1 MAVAICTTADDTPTA
16 NRISFFGFPTQAT
29 RHHRKILSS
38 IIASSQDNFVSRTN
52 PDPYDQIIVLSQKV
66 INAGF
71 KNMWKLA
78 QGDDDSPLTHFKKSI
93 HGEYIEADVGIPSVK
108 LHVESREPMLY
119 FLLALKNGEMAVYE
133 SDDSDTLF
141 KWDIKDW
148 VLAFNVVINQKKITK
163 DSEEY
168 RKFKERAGLPESNF
182 SLAQLF
188 IDASS
193 STKFNPDLTSFGEHN
208 LNELTPAAKASVL
221 QFIDHW
227 IKVMSESG
235 SSILGYSAQREQV
248 NGGDELDGSGA
259 NKDDQDS
266 NALAYLLM
274 SDFKNPPA
282 EGSIQYS
289 GPWVDGDDRVASFCM
304 NRALFWNWMLPTA
317 RQVVVAMT
325 PVPETPYVSYA
336 GTPPD
341 MPWRTRP
348 RYHIGDTN
356 ASANDYK
363 WVPNPSGGWS
373 TSMPMKFKW
382 DKVTVPH
389 NSNDWM
395 IGEEWGDNIQATV
408 SFGAGTERLT
418 VKGGSKFRYQ
428 IDHHRDGMSGT
439 RQVFWV
445 EVFTDWRLSIDMT
458 SIEEGGIVFHP
469 KENNNEDVKVAY
481 KEYGDMKMGST
492 AQDLA
497 ESIADDVKQN
507 MTAALESVS
516 ETLSQAMANAN
527 RLCLPAAGTF
537 FMKDPVFNEGGDLL
551 VKLEYDGADPPPP
564 PSKGKYRFRPP
575 MVTASVRRM
584 DS

>member
-1 MAVAICTTADDTPTA
+1 M
-16 NRISFFGFPTQAT
+16 
-29 RHHRKILSS
+29 
-38 IIASSQDNFVSRTN
+38 ASSQDNFVSKTN

-304 NRALFWNWMLPTA
+304 NRALFWNWMLPIA

-373 TSMPMKFKW
+373 TSMPMKFTW

-395 IGEEWGDNIQATV
+395 IGEEWGDNTQATV

-481 KEYGDMKMGST
+481 KEYGDMKMEST

>member
-1 MAVAICTTADDTPTA
+1 M
-16 NRISFFGFPTQAT
+16 
-29 RHHRKILSS
+29 
-38 IIASSQDNFVSRTN
+38 ASSQDNFVSKTN

-148 VLAFNVVINQKKITK
+148 VLAFNVVISKCNGCPSTGRSMEPAPNHPSLPLLDQKKITK

-193 STKFNPDLTSFGEHN
+193 S
-208 LNELTPAAKASVL
+208 VL

-248 NGGDELDGSGA
+248 NGGDELNEYAPSFPPTSIDYFCYPWRGVDGSGA

-304 NRALFWNWMLPTA
+304 NRALFWNWMLPIA

-373 TSMPMKFKW
+373 TSMPMKFTW

-395 IGEEWGDNIQATV
+395 IGEEWGDNTQATV

-439 RQVFWV
+439 RQVWPLFWV

-481 KEYGDMKMGST
+481 KEYGDMKMEST

>member
-1 MAVAICTTADDTPTA
+1 M
-16 NRISFFGFPTQAT
+16 
-29 RHHRKILSS
+29 
-38 IIASSQDNFVSRTN
+38 ASSQDNFVSKTN

-248 NGGDELDGSGA
+248 NGGDERKEFWDATNAKVRAVNEYAPSFPPTSIDYFCYPWRGVDGSGA

-304 NRALFWNWMLPTA
+304 NRALFWNWMLPIA

-373 TSMPMKFKW
+373 TSMPMKFTW

-418 VKGGSKFRYQ
+418 VKGG
-428 IDHHRDGMSGT
+428 I
-439 RQVFWV
+439 
-445 EVFTDWRLSIDMT
+445 FTDWRLSIDMT

-481 KEYGDMKMGST
+481 KEYGDMKMEST

>member
-1 MAVAICTTADDTPTA
+1 M
-16 NRISFFGFPTQAT
+16 
-29 RHHRKILSS
+29 
-38 IIASSQDNFVSRTN
+38 ASSQDNFVSKTN

-193 STKFNPDLTSFGEHN
+193 S
-208 LNELTPAAKASVL
+208 VL

-248 NGGDELDGSGA
+248 NGGDELNEYAPSFPPTSIDYFCYPWRGVDGSGA

-304 NRALFWNWMLPTA
+304 NRALFWNWMLPIA

-373 TSMPMKFKW
+373 TSMPMKFTW

-395 IGEEWGDNIQATV
+395 IGEEWGDNTQATV

-418 VKGGSKFRYQ
+418 VKGGSN
-428 IDHHRDGMSGT
+428 
-439 RQVFWV
+439 FWV

-481 KEYGDMKMGST
+481 KEYGDMKMEST

>member
-1 MAVAICTTADDTPTA
+1 MT
-16 NRISFFGFPTQAT
+16 F
-29 RHHRKILSS
+29 
-38 IIASSQDNFVSRTN
+38 SQDNFIAKTN

-93 HGEYIEADVGIPSVK
+93 HGEYIEADVGIPSVN

-119 FLLALKNGEMAVYE
+119 FLLALTNGELAVYE
-133 SDDSDTLF
+133 SDDSDKLF

-168 RKFKERAGLPESNF
+168 KKFKERAGLPESNF

-193 STKFNPDLTSFGEHN
+193 STKFNEDLTTFGEHK
-208 LNELTPAAKASVL
+208 LSELTPAAKASVL

-235 SSILGYSAQREQV
+235 SSILGYSAQREQ
-248 NGGDELDGSGA
+248 NKNGDELNKYAPSFPPTSIDYFCYPWRGADGSGA
-259 NKDDQDS
+259 NKDDQDN
-266 NALAYLLM
+266 NALSYLLM
-274 SDFKNPPA
+274 SDFKIPPA
-282 EGSIQYS
+282 EGSMKYS

-304 NRALFWNWMLPTA
+304 NRALFWNWMLPIA

-325 PVPETPYVSYA
+325 PVPDTPYVSYA
-336 GTPPD
+336 GTPSD
-341 MPWRTRP
+341 MPWRTGP
-348 RYHIGDTN
+348 RYHIGDTD

-373 TSMPMKFKW
+373 TSSPMKFETN
-382 DKVTVPH
+382 TVYDPH

-395 IGEEWGDNIQATV
+395 VGEEWGDNIEATV

-439 RQVFWV
+439 SFWV
-445 EVFTDWRLSIDMT
+445 EVFTDWQLSIDMT

-469 KENNNEDVKVAY
+469 KENNDEDVKVTY

-492 AQDLA
+492 AEDLA
-497 ESIADDVKQN
+497 QSIADHVKQN
-507 MTAALESVS
+507 MTAALDSVS
-516 ETLSQAMANAN
+516 YTLSQAMANAN

-537 FMKDPVFNEGGDLL
+537 FMKDPVFNENGDLL
-551 VKLEYDGADPPPP
+551 IKLKYDGADPPPP

-575 MVTASVRRM
+575 MLTTSIRRL
-584 DS
+584 DF